1 MLTILPDL
9 AVVQQPEHCPPLVRS
24 SNPCL
29 SEPVLYLAGLNHTEL
44 HPSLGR
50 AQNRILLSQNASR
63 LSLWQAPHS
72 PASLVRDPA
81 PALLSWS
88 YFASPVELKQLADHP
103 RLVTDSE
110 LCASI
115 RFPHCQVQLGLWALN
130 PRGE

>member
-9 AVVQQPEHCPPLVRS
+9 AVVKQPEHCPPLVRS
-24 SNPCL
+24 SNPYL
-29 SEPVLYLAGLNHTEL
+29 SETVLYLAGLDHTEL

-50 AQNRILLSQNASR
+50 AQNRILISQNASR
-63 LSLWQAPHS
+63 LSLWQAPRS

-88 YFASPVELKQLADHP
+88 YFARPVELKQLADHP
-103 RLVTDSE
+103 SLVTDSE
-110 LCASI
+110 LRASI
-115 RFPHCQVQLGLWALN
+115 RFPHCQVQMGLWALN